1 MIPVRI
7 EHATRVLGP
16 PEDVGKEHCCSLAIR
31 DIPSQFGNQMW
42 SAWEPTP
49 QELQLLQRGARL
61 FLVITGVSHPMVS
74 LAVGTHVE
82 VGHAAEGGQ

>member
-16 PEDVGKEHCCSLAIR
+16 PEGVGREDCSSLAIR
-31 DIPSQFGNQMW
+31 DIPSPLGNQMW

-49 QELQLLQRGARL
+49 EELLQLRRGARL
-61 FLVITGVSHPMVS
+61 FLVITGVAHPMVC
-74 LAVGTHVE
+74 LCVGTHVGSGVQQE
-82 VGHAAEGGQ
+82 SGK

>member
-7 EHATRVLGP
+7 EDATRVLGP
-16 PEDVGKEHCCSLAIR
+16 PEGVGKDDCSSLAIR
-31 DIPSQFGNQMW
+31 DIASPFGNQMW

-49 QELQLLQRGARL
+49 ADLALLNQGARL
-61 FLVITGVSHPMVS
+61 FLVITGVAHPMVC

-82 VGHAAEGGQ
+82 ADPYGESSK